1 MLITREY
8 SEFLIHAADVEGLCN
23 GIDEDLVKA
32 LGEWVSIPTTYAGGG
47 RCKCYCIVCLY
58 HVLIQMIALDDLK
71 LVDKLSN
78 GKVDL
83 TFGR

>member
-1 MLITREY
+1 MYQKSNANDSVLTCI
-8 SEFLIHAADVEGLCN
+8 LLAL
-23 GIDEDLVKA
+23 EDLA
-32 LGEWVSIPTTYAGGG
+32 
-47 RCKCYCIVCLY
+47 
-58 HVLIQMIALDDLK
+58 